1 MTRKMLTAAVC
12 VIGLVAFQQAPAMAQ
27 GKPPMTGDA
36 KDITKT
42 SALLS
47 GTFYGGS
54 DFASMGW
61 GLAPKKGMA
70 NCGPL
75 KTTGAQSCV
84 AKSLSCGTTYY
95 FAATNGKQTG
105 DWKPFTTLA
114 CN

>member
-1 MTRKMLTAAVC
+1 MTRKVLTAAVC

-95 FAATNGKQTG
+95 FTATNGKQTG
-105 DWKPFTTLA
+105 DWKPFTTLP